1 MKLVILIPAFNEAE
15 SIAQVIRS
23 MPDQIEGITQIQVL
37 VVDDGSKD
45 DTAVLAREA
54 GAMVVS
60 HPYNQGVGKA
70 FNTGLTT
77 ALEMGADI
85 MVNIDADGQFSP
97 ADTPLLIKPIV
108 DGKADFPE
116 FYS

>member
-23 MPDQIEGITQIQVL
+23 MPEQIEGITQIQVL

-54 GAMVVS
+54 G
-60 HPYNQGVGKA
+60 QW
-70 FNTGLTT
+70 
-77 ALEMGADI
+77 
-85 MVNIDADGQFSP
+85 
-97 ADTPLLIKPIV
+97 
-108 DGKADFPE
+108 
-116 FYS
+116 

>member
-1 MKLVILIPAFNEAE
+1 MKLVILIPAYNESE

-23 MPDQIEGITQIQVL
+23 MPEQIEGITHIQVL

-60 HPYNQGVGKA
+60 HP
-70 FNTGLTT
+70 
-77 ALEMGADI
+77 
-85 MVNIDADGQFSP
+85 
-97 ADTPLLIKPIV
+97 
-108 DGKADFPE
+108 
-116 FYS
+116 